1 MISVFAGANDDGFP
15 TKGALRNRERG
26 ARMGVRSIDRSDFLH
41 SDIMKGTSGL
51 YTTRI

>member
-15 TKGALRNRERG
+15 TKGALRNREG
-26 ARMGVRSIDRSDFLH
+26 GGMGVRSIDMSDFLH
-41 SDIMKGTSGL
+41 SDIMYGTGGL